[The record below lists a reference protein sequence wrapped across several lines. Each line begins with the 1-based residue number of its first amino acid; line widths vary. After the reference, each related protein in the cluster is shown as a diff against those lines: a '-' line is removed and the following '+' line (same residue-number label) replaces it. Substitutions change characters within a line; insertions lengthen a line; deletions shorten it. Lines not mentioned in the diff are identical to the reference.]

1 MNDRRLIVNEWNEKI
16 DCNVSYSVTGKVM
29 KYPKGVL
36 VLSIYSGGMSLNTN
50 VRSIPCFFLYT
61 LAT

>member
-29 KYPKGVL
+29 KYPE
-36 VLSIYSGGMSLNTN
+36 GGTCFVDLLGRN
-50 VRSIPCFFLYT
+50 VIEY
-61 LAT
+61 